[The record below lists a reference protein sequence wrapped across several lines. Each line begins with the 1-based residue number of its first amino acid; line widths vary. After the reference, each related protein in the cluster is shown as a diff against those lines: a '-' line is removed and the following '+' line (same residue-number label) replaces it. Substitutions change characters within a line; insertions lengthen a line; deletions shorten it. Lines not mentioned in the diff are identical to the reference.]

1 MEHFREFH
9 TRRFLICVILLGIL
23 LVAFLAPWPTRL
35 DMEMTCSEVTQ
46 NGDVLSDGI
55 VTIQGWQMNYLFKN
69 DQIMI
74 DAIKFPG
81 YSAPMKTL
89 SGTPLTLSEEIDP
102 HAAFGILW
110 DGASDR
116 SVYISLEE
124 NWTNCLIRLDGER
137 FFACSLDNA
146 SEIAEILEVHKWI
159 LH

>member
-1 MEHFREFH
+1 MKKK
-9 TRRFLICVILLGIL
+9 FLRTGLAVAICCVLLCVILYFI
-23 LVAFLAPWPTRL
+23 PWPTRI
-35 DMEMTCSEVTQ
+35 DMAMTCSEVTQ
-46 NGDVLSDGI
+46 NGDVLSDGT

-69 DQIMI
+69 DQIII

-124 NWTNCLIRLDGER
+124 NWVNCLIRLDGER